1 MEEDIVSRDYLS
13 EYGDISYEVSKY
25 LPRATLQSLTRL
37 SRQLLETNK
46 RVTFLKEAIIP
57 LDKLFILKNVDG
69 YYIPRSIYPNL
80 IKFNGRILVKY
91 SQLPYVIQALDQLKL
106 NTLDILIILDE
117 DEVQNFTIENFNAF
131 FSLIYH
137 RTQVSV
143 TVKQRGFVDTTL
155 MSVVFK
161 KPLHSLLRYMDYAQ
175 YSDIVHMR
183 LLYLRR
189 LSPYERFSFKTE
201 VITKLIDINDPENDN
216 LSVMTFTD
224 FVRNSREQQD
234 ISHVN
239 ILYEDMTY
247 QRGSI
252 ISSLHKVSKEQ
263 RDQIKALYLKHQDYV
278 TFSYVKL
285 DEYIT
290 LFSNAH
296 IFAEIVKI
304 KTFNK
309 VKDKYKNVP
318 NVVVVLGESR
328 KINSIS
334 DDTYHINY
342 DEASN
347 LLEKLREYDNIFNVN
362 IVLSEYDE
370 IHTTAV
376 LEFLELCNRTY
387 HQEVDDPGDDNTIL
401 NVSNNIEDEN
411 IYSEVFTCKYVIS
424 NESYYTTKALYI
436 TPIFVDMGVVNK
448 INNEMIDVHYIEI
461 RISDILNYNSDV
473 YSEFVPP
480 GLLLSLDG
488 LNDIDDIDYL
498 ALSSFI
504 TLTPNFTYISF
515 SEYEDIQSTIQIL
528 QKLYVESGEVIY
540 PHITFVNIDFY
551 QIEEEE
557 DEIENSMIRVMFP
570 NAEFI

>member
-1 MEEDIVSRDYLS
+1 MEEDINLRDYLS

-25 LPRATLQSLTRL
+25 LPRATLQSLTGL
-37 SRQLLETNK
+37 SKQLLETNK

-69 YYIPRSIYPNL
+69 YYVPRSIYPNL
-80 IKFNGRILVKY
+80 IKFNGRIFVKY
-91 SQLPYVIQALDQLKL
+91 SQLPYIIQALNQLKL

-137 RTQVSV
+137 RTQISV

-161 KPLHSLLRYMDYAQ
+161 KPLHHLLRYVDYAQ

-183 LLYLRR
+183 LVYLGR

-201 VITKLIDINDPENDN
+201 VITKLIDIHNPENDDSLN
-216 LSVMTFTD
+216 VMTFTK
-224 FVRNSREQQD
+224 FVRNSREQQNL
-234 ISHVN
+234 SHVN
-239 ILYEDMTY
+239 ILYDDMTY
-247 QRGSI
+247 LRRSI
-252 ISSLHKVSKEQ
+252 ISSLHDVPIEQ
-263 RDQIKALYLKHQDYV
+263 RDLIKAVYIKYQDYA
-278 TFSYVKL
+278 TFNYVKL

-290 LFSNAH
+290 LFPNAH

-318 NVVVVLGESR
+318 SVVVVLGESR
-328 KINSIS
+328 KINSIN
-334 DDTYHINY
+334 DETYNVHDN
-342 DEASN
+342 EAGII
-347 LLEKLREYDNIFNVN
+347 LEKLREYDNIFQVNV
-362 IVLSEYDE
+362 VLSENVST
-370 IHTTAV
+370 ITA

-387 HQEVDDPGDDNTIL
+387 HQEVDDPNDDNTIL
-401 NVSNNIEDEN
+401 KVSNIIHDT
-411 IYSEVFTCKYVIS
+411 IFICKYVIS

-436 TPIFVDMGVVNK
+436 APTFVDMGVVNK

-461 RISDILNYNSDV
+461 RISDILDYDSDV
-473 YSEFVPP
+473 YSELLPP
-480 GLLLSLDG
+480 GLLLSLRG
-488 LNDIDDIDYL
+488 LNDIDDVDCL

-504 TLTPNFTYISF
+504 TLTPNFTYLSF
-515 SEYEDIQSTIQIL
+515 SEYKDIQSTIQLL
-528 QKLYVESGEVIY
+528 QKLYVKSSEVIY
-540 PHITFVNIDFY
+540 PHITILNIDFY
-551 QIEEEE
+551 QIEE
-557 DEIENSMIRVMFP
+557 DEAELENSVIRYMFP